1 MGYEILNVDN
11 LERFLLGI
19 DEIKKYFE
27 GSSLDIKEIGDGN
40 VNFVFLAV
48 SKDDPTRSLIIKQA
62 VPYLRCAGEE
72 YPLSRERMSYEIRA
86 LKTYG
91 DFIGDFVPKVY
102 YADEK
107 MSLVVMQNL
116 SNHIIMRLGLIDGK
130 KYPLFSEHIS
140 SFLANTLFLTSSL
153 HLSSQEKREMMSR
166 FNNNSELCKLTED
179 FVFTFPYMD
188 HETDFI
194 DEGMQEDAKIL
205 FKDMDFKREVL
216 KLKYIFMTHTDAL
229 LHGDLH
235 TGSIMINEKE
245 TFVIDPEFA
254 FFGPFGFDIG
264 AIIANLFSAAIYH
277 HIVTKDNDYQEWIYK
292 TVIEIYEKFEEK
304 FLALWDKEKNSA
316 LITEGFIDE
325 KNLSLFKKEF
335 MQNIFK
341 ESIGFAGCKM
351 ARRVFG
357 IAGVKEIRGI
367 EDKTLRQKAERKALD
382 IGVMMVKS
390 HNKINSPKEFTEAVR
405 ERL

>member
-1 MGYEILNVDN
+1 LRRASGLISASPGVEPPLGMAGVHLGIQS
-11 LERFLLGI
+11 LER
-19 DEIKKYFE
+19 D
-27 GSSLDIKEIGDGN
+27 
-40 VNFVFLAV
+40 
-48 SKDDPTRSLIIKQA
+48 
-62 VPYLRCAGEE
+62 
-72 YPLSRERMSYEIRA
+72 RA
-86 LKTYG
+86 
-91 DFIGDFVPKVY
+91 
-102 YADEK
+102 
-107 MSLVVMQNL
+107 
-116 SNHIIMRLGLIDGK
+116 
-130 KYPLFSEHIS
+130 
-140 SFLANTLFLTSSL
+140 
-153 HLSSQEKREMMSR
+153 
-166 FNNNSELCKLTED
+166 
-179 FVFTFPYMD
+179 
-188 HETDFI
+188 
-194 DEGMQEDAKIL
+194 
-205 FKDMDFKREVL
+205 
-216 KLKYIFMTHTDAL
+216 AL
-229 LHGDLH
+229 LIRFRVLVPNHD
-235 TGSIMINEKE
+235 NEKS
-245 TFVIDPEFA
+245 
-254 FFGPFGFDIG
+254 FGFDIG

-390 HNKINSPKEFTEAVR
+390 HKKINSPKEFTEAVR